1 MNKTNKKLTAT
12 LLALAI
18 MAGANSNTVSLLT
31 TGEPAVTTVSAASV
45 DMHWWTFDVY
55 LNHTE
60 APLIAFI
67 YPKLPGVPWYIK
79 QLLKMYCSD
88 IKYFDRGNGVK
99 LHFTKAGPLTTIAF
113 LTGIESR

>member
-1 MNKTNKKLTAT
+1 MNKTSKKLTAFV
-12 LLALAI
+12 LALAL

-31 TGEPAVTTVSAASV
+31 TGEPAANTVSAASI

-60 APLIAFI
+60 AQFI
-67 YPKLPGVPWYIK
+67 RIVYPRLPGVPWYAK
-79 QLLKMYCSD
+79 QLMKAYCND
-88 IKYFDRGNGVK
+88 IKHFDNGNGVK
-99 LHFTKAGPLTTIAF
+99 LHFTKAGPFTTIAF